1 MVNSDKNP
9 RHSKYF
15 EGVLQLRNHT
25 QEIKDYINSQFP
37 EDGSIFVSK
46 VMKVSGGVDMF
57 ISSRRFLLKLGRNL
71 QSRFG
76 GEMKASPEH
85 FSQDRMTSKNIYRVN
100 VLYRYRG
107 IKKGDMISYRDETV
121 RVDHIGKELH
131 CINPITGNKY
141 RIKYSDLPQH

>member
-46 VMKVSGGVDMF
+46 VMKVSGGGGMF
-57 ISSRRFLLKLGRNL
+57 ILSRRFFLELRKDFYSKFFLK
-71 QSRFG
+71 
-76 GEMKASPEH
+76 
-85 FSQDRMTSKNIYRVN
+85 I
-100 VLYRYRG
+100 
-107 IKKGDMISYRDETV
+107 
-121 RVDHIGKELH
+121 
-131 CINPITGNKY
+131 
-141 RIKYSDLPQH
+141 

>member
-46 VMKVSGGVDMF
+46 VMKVSGGVAVKVW
-57 ISSRRFLLKLGRNL
+57 R
-71 QSRFG
+71 
-76 GEMKASPEH
+76 
-85 FSQDRMTSKNIYRVN
+85 
-100 VLYRYRG
+100 
-107 IKKGDMISYRDETV
+107 RDESFSGALFSGQ
-121 RVDHIGKELH
+121 DDKQE
-131 CINPITGNKY
+131 Y
-141 RIKYSDLPQH
+141 LPC